1 LPDDFDLLDAWRAG
15 DPAAADALVRRYYAP
30 VLRFFEVRTRA
41 AEDLTQRT
49 FLACVEGRER
59 FRGDSTFRAYLFAIA
74 HRLLM
79 AHLADAHRGDRLA
92 GFGSPEAEV
101 GTSLSA
107 VIARKQ
113 EQQLVLAALATLDE
127 AAQSLLVLYYW
138 EGMMAKEIADV
149 LEAPVSTITTRLSR
163 ARQALRERIEKMIKP
178 GRAGSAVLNDLEGW
192 TRSLVSAE
200 ADAHVGS
207 LVPAG
212 VLATLAGRR
221 G

>member
-1 LPDDFDLLDAWRAG
+1 MSDDFDLLDAWSAG

-30 VLRFFEVRTRA
+30 VLRFFEVRTRN

-79 AHLADAHRGDRLA
+79 RHLSDAHRDDRLA
-92 GFGSPEAEV
+92 GFATPEAEP

-113 EQQLVLAALATLDE
+113 EQQLVLAALATLE
-127 AAQSLLVLYYW
+127 QAAQSLLVLYYW
-138 EGMMAKEIADV
+138 EGLMAKEIAEV
-149 LEAPVSTITTRLSR
+149 LEVPVSTITTRLSR
-163 ARQALRERIEKMIKP
+163 ARQALRERIAKMVAP
-178 GRAGSAVLNDLEGW
+178 GRAGSAVLTDIEGW
-192 TRSLVSAE
+192 TRSLVSTE
-200 ADAHVGS
+200 TDARVAS

-212 VLATLAGRR
+212 VLSTLSGRR